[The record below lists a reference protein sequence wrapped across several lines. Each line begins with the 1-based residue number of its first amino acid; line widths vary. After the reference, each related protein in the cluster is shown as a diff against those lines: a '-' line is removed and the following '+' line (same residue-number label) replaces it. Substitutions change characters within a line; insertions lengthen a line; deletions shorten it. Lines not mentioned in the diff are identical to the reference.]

1 MFQLICLPLLAAA
14 SHQELVKLYD
24 YDPKAPLELHEQGIE
39 QRGGLAVRDISY
51 ASPKGGRVT
60 AYLIVPP
67 GAGPFAAVLF
77 MHGGNGNRSSL
88 LPGALNLARNGAVC
102 LLIDS
107 PLNGARAKPG
117 ERLADFTKP
126 VQTRDAMIQTVI
138 DLRRGVDLLLSR
150 PDVDPKRLAYIGA
163 SYGGTIGGVLA
174 AVERR
179 IKAYALLVG
188 MASASDFLRLSEH
201 PNAVQT
207 RQALSPD
214 QLERNLQILSV
225 IDPIQYI
232 GHAAPAALLFQN
244 GRQDKLTPE
253 ASALRYQQAGSE
265 PKTIRWYD
273 AGHSLNAEASR
284 ERMEWLRGQIGP
296 AAP

>member
-1 MFQLICLPLLAAA
+1 
-14 SHQELVKLYD
+14 
-24 YDPKAPLELHEQGIE
+24 
-39 QRGGLAVRDISY
+39 
-51 ASPKGGRVT
+51 
-60 AYLIVPP
+60 
-67 GAGPFAAVLF
+67 
-77 MHGGNGNRSSL
+77 
-88 LPGALNLARNGAVC
+88 
-102 LLIDS
+102 
-107 PLNGARAKPG
+107 
-117 ERLADFTKP
+117 
-126 VQTRDAMIQTVI
+126 
-138 DLRRGVDLLLSR
+138 
-150 PDVDPKRLAYIGA
+150 LAYIGA